1 MVEKLK
7 RLLGSFNKRKVAV
20 LGPTFKAETAD
31 EYRNLD
37 LERVKELMKGRVI
50 FDLRNVLDIDEAK
63 RLGFIYQGVGRK

>member
-1 MVEKLK
+1 M
-7 RLLGSFNKRKVAV
+7 